1 MMVEPFTDFGLAGV
15 PMAGRAPP
23 DGPLVRAARP
33 PGAAYGVLNPRTV
46 RVSFSALLRIKDDH
60 RYVLFH
66 MRNRPGSYGP
76 PGGVYKFFPPAARLL
91 DSLGFRQERF
101 TSEAGR
107 ARADLRG
114 FLPSRSVRRFVT
126 WFDGGAYRED
136 TDECLRRE
144 LEEELEEVGLPALA
158 GEVPGLAFAH
168 HRTLLEGPYNV
179 PGRPYRQL
187 RRFDVYDLVTTHGAA
202 AWLWQ
207 RLIEVGGDPSASEVV
222 CATESEILHGRC
234 GAALIAPHS
243 AYLIGVR
250 RKRQSD
256 LPPML

>member
-1 MMVEPFTDFGLAGV
+1 
-15 PMAGRAPP
+15 
-23 DGPLVRAARP
+23 
-33 PGAAYGVLNPRTV
+33 VLNSRTV
-46 RVSFSALLRIKDDH
+46 RVSFSALLRIRDDD
-60 RYVLFH
+60 RYVLFN

-76 PGGVYKFFPPAARLL
+76 PGGVYKYFPPAAGLL
-91 DSLGFRQERF
+91 DALGFRQERF

-114 FLPSRSVRRFVT
+114 FLPSRSVRSFRT

-136 TDECLRRE
+136 TGECLRRE
-144 LEEELEEVGLPALA
+144 MEEELEEVGLPALA
-158 GEVPGLAFAH
+158 AEVPGLASAH
-168 HRTLLEGPYNV
+168 HRTLVEGPYNV
-179 PGRPYRQL
+179 PGRSYRQL
-187 RRFDVYDLVTTHGAA
+187 RRFDVQDLVIAHGAA

-207 RLIEVGGDPSASEVV
+207 RLVDAGTGPSAGEVV
-222 CATESEILHGRC
+222 CATEREILHGRC

-243 AYLIGVR
+243 AYLIGAR